1 MIVVEYYERLV
12 AALADGDAEEADA
25 VVEARDYVVAE
36 QLDGEARVIEADKTL
51 VRAADVLRGVVN
63 TFADRRGEPEWWH
76 NLWPIIE
83 GEYPL
88 DQLPGH
94 VRDLAEELY
103 YNHD

>member
-1 MIVVEYYERLV
+1 MKAVEYYERLV
-12 AALADGDAEEADA
+12 AALAGGDAEEADA

-36 QLDGEARVIEADKTL
+36 QQDEDSRVIKGDQALTQ
-51 VRAADVLRGVVN
+51 AADVLRGVVD

-88 DQLPGH
+88 DQLPEH
-94 VRDLAEELY
+94 VRDLAEKLY
-103 YNHD
+103 YD